1 MKWMST
7 VLAVLVTVAAVGMTL
22 APRSA
27 TAQPA
32 PVELRIEATGPGF
45 VVNGVLFEDALG
57 LSQEEIVALVQAAT
71 TSLHDLVEQPE
82 AVQLR
87 VNLVLDA
94 LAAQGE

>member
-7 VLAVLVTVAAVGMTL
+7 VLAVLVAVAAVGAAM

-32 PVELRIEATGPGF
+32 PVELQIEATGPGF
-45 VVNGVLFEDALG
+45 VVNGVLFEDSLG
-57 LSQEEIVALVQAAT
+57 LSQEEIVALAQGASV
-71 TSLHDLVEQPE
+71 SLHELVAQPE

-87 VNLVLDA
+87 VNLVLHA
-94 LAAQGE
+94 LATQGE